1 MQNITESQRIKE
13 GCFVYQIIHNIG
25 LGVRSSTHVGD
36 DNRTL
41 KVYGKNDLVSVDLVL
56 PSYAK
61 DSANGPFLRLSDK
74 SGWLFEKKYGVIVAK
89 QLPVEKGLW
98 AFYVENR
105 MTLKANPTGLYDTY
119 YSTVYEPMQ
128 LIYCDRKVISPVTK
142 IASYRVQGT
151 DGWVKEKGDDGELY
165 LRSENDIKTGLF
177 AYEVA
182 EGSSPISVYS
192 KPYVGDTIRLP
203 VVFNVGEIVTCD
215 VIRQSPHNY
224 GNGPFL
230 RLNDGWGWVYERMND
245 PAHGRMRQLTIEEGN
260 WTLVVEQ
267 SAGIAMRRHPVDRFD
282 KGDCLCEPYVIF
294 QQGEIVRCDRRIKSS
309 GGVTFYKPVGKEGWV
324 FDLRLNTQ
332 TTAHMMMRLV
342 SSSPVVRSNSALSD
356 GGWSIEFVRGM
367 AAAFELTEI
376 TLNEVSKVISFQ
388 TDANERINVYY
399 TTRTVGTALNHPN
412 QGATQ
417 LFRRRCSSEELREI
431 MQNPRVHTGK
441 GYKKRPR
448 IEADRHA
455 YGHPTHSE
463 AAEYIDEELDYRNKL
478 LEYEK
483 QEEKINQ
490 KKLTILKK
498 LKVFDDKREETARIM
513 KSKKEQRENEFEAER
528 QRKEAEAQRIALE
541 AARVIAAEEERRR
554 CTCNVCN
561 QVFVNVHAKN
571 QHYQAVHVYKCNHC
585 YKEFSSS
592 HAMNQHKNATGHW

>member
-1 MQNITESQRIKE
+1 MQNITESQRTKE
-13 GCFVYQIIHNIG
+13 GCFVYQIIEG
-25 LGVRSSTHVGD
+25 GRVTVRSSTNVGD
-36 DNRTL
+36 DNRTD
-41 KVYGKNDLVSVDLVL
+41 KSYKKNDLVSVDLVL
-56 PSYAK
+56 PSYNK
-61 DSANGPFLRLSDK
+61 DSENGPFLRLSDK
-74 SGWLFEKKYGVIVAK
+74 SGWMFEKKYGLTIAK

-98 AFYVENR
+98 AFYVEKR
-105 MTLKANPTGLYDTY
+105 MTLKANPTGLYGTY

-128 LIYCDRKVISPVTK
+128 LIYCDRRVISPVTN

-151 DGWVKEKGDDGELY
+151 DGWVKEKGDDGELH

-182 EGSSPISVYS
+182 EGSPPISLYS
-192 KPYVGDTIRLP
+192 KPNASDALRLP
-203 VVFNVGEIVTCD
+203 VVFNVGEIVICD
-215 VIRQSPHNY
+215 VIRKSPHNY

-245 PAHGRMRQLTIEEGN
+245 RSFPAHGRMRQLIIEEGN
-260 WTLVVEQ
+260 WTLEVENKV
-267 SAGIAMRRHPVDRFD
+267 GIAMRRHPVDRYLQ
-282 KGDCLCEPYVIF
+282 GDCSCEQVF
-294 QQGEIVRCDRRIKSS
+294 QRGEIVRCDRRIKSS
-309 GGVTFYKPVGKEGWV
+309 GRTSFYKPVGKEGWV
-324 FDLRLNTQ
+324 FDLRGD
-332 TTAHMMMRLV
+332 HVMMRQV
-342 SSSPVVRSNSALSD
+342 SSSPVVRNNSALSD

-376 TLNEVSKVISFQ
+376 TLNETSKVISFQ

-463 AAEYIDEELDYRNKL
+463 VAEYIDEELDYRNKL

-498 LKVFDDKREETARIM
+498 LKVFDDKREATARAM
-513 KSKKEQRENEFEAER
+513 KTKKEQRKNEFEEER

-541 AARVIAAEEERRR
+541 AARAIAAEEERRR

-585 YKEFSSS
+585 YKEFNSS
-592 HAMNQHKNATGHW
+592 HAMHQHKNATGHW

>member
-1 MQNITESQRIKE
+1 MKE
-13 GCFVYQIIHNIG
+13 GCFVYQIISDAV
-25 LGVRSSTHVGD
+25 GVRSSTNVGD
-36 DNRTL
+36 DNRTD
-41 KVYGKNDLVSVDLVL
+41 KIYEKNDLVSVDLVL
-56 PSYAK
+56 PSYDK

-74 SGWLFEKKYGVIVAK
+74 SGWLFEKKYGITVAK

-105 MTLKANPTGLYDTY
+105 MSLKANPSGLYDTY
-119 YSTVYEPMQ
+119 YSTVYQPMQ
-128 LIYCDRKVISPVTK
+128 LIYCDRKVISPVTN

-151 DGWVKEKGDDGELY
+151 DGWVKEKGGDGELY
-165 LRSENDIKTGLF
+165 LRSENDIKTGVF

-182 EGSSPISVYS
+182 EGSSPISLYS
-192 KPYVGDTIRLP
+192 EPSVSDTTRLP
-203 VVFNVGEIVTCD
+203 VVFNVGEILICD

-245 PAHGRMRQLTIEEGN
+245 PADGWMRQLTIEEGN
-260 WTLVVEQ
+260 WTLEVENHPV
-267 SAGIAMRRHPVDRFD
+267 GISLRRHPMDRQ
-282 KGDCLCEPYVIF
+282 DCMLGTFKP
-294 QQGEIVRCDRRIKSS
+294 GEIVSCDRRIKSFD
-309 GGVTFYKPVGKEGWV
+309 GTTFYKPVGIEGWV
-324 FDLRLNTQ
+324 FDLRGEDV
-332 TTAHMMMRLV
+332 MMRLV

-376 TLNEVSKVISFQ
+376 TLNETSRVISFQ

-399 TTRTVGTALNHPN
+399 TTKTVGTALNHPN

-448 IEADRHA
+448 IEDRHA
-455 YGHPTHSE
+455 YGHPTHFE

-490 KKLTILKK
+490 KKLTILKN
-498 LKVFDDKREETARIM
+498 LKVFDDKREEIARIM
-513 KSKKEQRENEFEAER
+513 KSKKELRENEFEAER

-541 AARVIAAEEERRR
+541 AARAVAAEEERRR
-554 CTCNVCN
+554 CTCSVCN

-592 HAMNQHKNATGHW
+592 HAMHQHKNATGHW

>member
-1 MQNITESQRIKE
+1 MQNITESQRMKE
-13 GCFVYQIIHNIG
+13 GCFVYQIIDAVC
-25 LGVRSSTHVGD
+25 VRSSTNVGD
-36 DNRTL
+36 DNRTDRSYL
-41 KVYGKNDLVSVDLVL
+41 KNDLVSVDLVL
-56 PSYAK
+56 PSCAK
-61 DSANGPFLRLSDK
+61 DSENGPFLRLSDK
-74 SGWLFEKKYGVIVAK
+74 SGWLFEKKYGITIAK

-105 MTLKANPTGLYDTY
+105 MSLKANPTGFYETY
-119 YSTVYEPMQ
+119 YSTEYEPMQ
-128 LIYCDRKVISPVTK
+128 LIYCDRRVISPVTN

-151 DGWVKEKGDDGELY
+151 DGWVKEKGGDGEPY

-182 EGSSPISVYS
+182 EGSSPISLYS
-192 KPYVGDTIRLP
+192 KPNASDTVRLP
-203 VVFNVGEIVTCD
+203 VVLNVGEIVICD

-224 GNGPFL
+224 GDGPFL
-230 RLNDGWGWVYERMND
+230 RLNDGWGWVYERLND
-245 PAHGRMRQLTIEEGN
+245 PADGRMRQLTIEEGN
-260 WTLVVEQ
+260 WALAVENHPV
-267 SAGIAMRRHPVDRFD
+267 GIAMRRHPVDRQ
-282 KGDCLCEPYVIF
+282 DCKTSIEFNP
-294 QQGEIVRCDRRIKSS
+294 GEIVRCDKRIKSS
-309 GGVTFYKPVGKEGWV
+309 SGVTFYKPVGKEGWV
-324 FDLRLNTQ
+324 FDLRGDTQ
-332 TTAHMMMRLV
+332 TGYHVMMRQV
-342 SSSPVVRSNSALSD
+342 SSSPVVRNNSALTD
-356 GGWSIEFVRGM
+356 GGWSIEYVRGM

-376 TLNEVSKVISFQ
+376 TLNETSRVISFQ

-498 LKVFDDKREETARIM
+498 LKVFDDKREATARIM

-541 AARVIAAEEERRR
+541 TARIVEEATEEIRRR
-554 CTCNVCN
+554 TCNVCN
-561 QVFVNVHAKN
+561 QLFVNVHAKN

-592 HAMNQHKNATGHW
+592 HAMHQHKNATSHW

>member
-1 MQNITESQRIKE
+1 
-13 GCFVYQIIHNIG
+13 
-25 LGVRSSTHVGD
+25 
-36 DNRTL
+36 
-41 KVYGKNDLVSVDLVL
+41 
-56 PSYAK
+56 
-61 DSANGPFLRLSDK
+61 
-74 SGWLFEKKYGVIVAK
+74 
-89 QLPVEKGLW
+89 
-98 AFYVENR
+98 
-105 MTLKANPTGLYDTY
+105 MTLKANPTGLYGTY

-128 LIYCDRKVISPVTK
+128 LIYCDRRVISPVTN

-177 AYEVA
+177 AFEVA
-182 EGSSPISVYS
+182 WDSQPISVYS
-192 KPYVGDTIRLP
+192 KPSVSDTTRLP
-203 VVFNVGEIVTCD
+203 VVFNVGEIVICD

-230 RLNDGWGWVYERMND
+230 HLNDGWGWVYERMND
-245 PAHGRMRQLTIEEGN
+245 PADGRMRQLTIEEGN
-260 WTLVVEQ
+260 WALQVEN
-267 SAGIAMRRHPVDRFD
+267 SAGIAMRRHPMDRQ
-282 KGDCLCEPYVIF
+282 DCMYPYPNLVTF
-294 QQGEIVRCDRRIKSS
+294 KPGEIVRCDRRIKSS
-309 GGVTFYKPVGKEGWV
+309 GGTTFYKPVGKEGWV
-324 FDLRLNTQ
+324 FDLRGD
-332 TTAHMMMRLV
+332 HVMMRQV
-342 SSSPVVRSNSALSD
+342 SSSPVVRNNSAISD
-356 GGWSIEFVRGM
+356 GGWSIEYVRGM

-376 TLNEVSKVISFQ
+376 TLNETSKVISFQ

-448 IEADRHA
+448 IEDRHA

-498 LKVFDDKREETARIM
+498 LKVFDDKRETTARIM
-513 KSKKEQRENEFEAER
+513 KRKKELRENEFEEER
-528 QRKEAEAQRIALE
+528 QRKEAEAQRIASE
-541 AARVIAAEEERRR
+541 AAMAIAAE
-554 CTCNVCN
+554 
-561 QVFVNVHAKN
+561 A
-571 QHYQAVHVYKCNHC
+571 YALY
-585 YKEFSSS
+585 
-592 HAMNQHKNATGHW
+592 M